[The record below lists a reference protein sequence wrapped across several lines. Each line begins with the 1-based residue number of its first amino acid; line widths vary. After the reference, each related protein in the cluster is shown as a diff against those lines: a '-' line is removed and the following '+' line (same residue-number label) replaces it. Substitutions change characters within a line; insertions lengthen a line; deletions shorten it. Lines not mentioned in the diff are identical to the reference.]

1 MYFDI
6 DDMSV
11 ESGMSATPLCVVALG
26 NFDGVHIAHRR
37 LLEETEDLAEKL
49 SLKLGKE
56 VVSAVFTFR
65 GLKPAV
71 GCITD
76 FERKLSL
83 IEACGID
90 RCYFADFEKVSDM
103 TPAEFVSDVLLSRL
117 HAVGAVCG
125 FNFRFGRNAAGDASV
140 LRDELL
146 RHGIS
151 ELAVL
156 PPVIYNGIKVSSTA
170 VRKAVADGNTELA
183 TALLGRP
190 YAICGN
196 IVHGRAVGRIMSC
209 PTLNLMLD
217 RENVAPRFGVYFAR
231 CLWGGKMLPS
241 IVNVGVRPTFDGEY
255 GESLPLCEIHL
266 LGNVDA
272 FPEVGDK
279 VSVLFDKFCRPEI
292 RFSSVDM
299 LYRRI
304 ADDIESAENFYR
316 NR

>member
-1 MYFDI
+1 M
-6 DDMSV
+6 
-11 ESGMSATPLCVVALG
+11 
-26 NFDGVHIAHRR
+26 
-37 LLEETEDLAEKL
+37 
-49 SLKLGKE
+49 
-56 VVSAVFTFR
+56 
-65 GLKPAV
+65 
-71 GCITD
+71 
-76 FERKLSL
+76 
-83 IEACGID
+83 
-90 RCYFADFEKVSDM
+90 
-103 TPAEFVSDVLLSRL
+103 
-117 HAVGAVCG
+117 
-125 FNFRFGRNAAGDASV
+125 